1 MELALFSKL
10 LVTFST
16 LGGTV
21 VGGYFASNSSLMGEN
36 INSQIIKKP
45 SEDGQSVG
53 AENESSHKTQDQNNR
68 TENKA
73 SVSGNETSNP
83 EAQQTSQHSLTDT
96 STGLDSEG
104 QEPRV
109 PSVSD
114 TLVPASQTNTQND
127 NTNWLDRNSNSDS
140 SDDGTDWYRDD
151 GGEETSPE
159 EESEHFDE
167 FDEDDY
173 PREEDEEERSSS
185 PIVATYISGVNVG
198 EDSSIEGPICD
209 QWFFERSENKKRTT
223 GEECKSSYQG
233 RNWSR
238 KSGTSDPSVW
248 LSVNENYAGRILK
261 HYGLFEKG
269 KTKYEKNNSR
279 WKTGSWWCD
288 RERASENSNDLLVM
302 CDYYPERQQTGS

>member
-1 MELALFSKL
+1 M
-10 LVTFST
+10 TFST

-36 INSQIIKKP
+36 TNSQITENL
-45 SEDGQSVG
+45 SGDGQSVG
-53 AENESSHKTQDQNNR
+53 AENEDTHKPQDQNDHP
-68 TENKA
+68 ENKA
-73 SVSGNETSNP
+73 SVSGNEASNP
-83 EAQQTSQHSLTDT
+83 TPQLLSSSA
-96 STGLDSEG
+96 STEGSEVSEE
-104 QEPRV
+104 QEPRD
-109 PSVSD
+109 PSASNTQVSE
-114 TLVPASQTNTQND
+114 TQTSTQND
-127 NTNWLDRNSNSDS
+127 NTNWLDRSSSSES

-151 GGEETSPE
+151 GEEETVPE

-209 QWFFERSENKKRTT
+209 QWFSERSENKRRTT
-223 GEECKSSYQG
+223 GEACKSSYQG
-233 RNWSR
+233 RSWGR

-279 WKTGSWWCD
+279 WKTVSWWCD
-288 RERASENSNDLLVM
+288 RERVSEESNNLLVL
-302 CDYYPERQQTGS
+302 CDYYPERQQS